1 MDLDRIRVADVQFG
15 KSASR
20 HLHLLSRRG
29 VIVRRLEIAQ
39 QRHEKLKL
47 LHGRLN
53 ERVYARRER
62 RHLRAIHK
70 LQTKLHG
77 FNVKLEQWHV
87 RQKRYNISQAVTAFV
102 TFEEE
107 EGIHR
112 CLQEYPDLG
121 WLHRLFQPYYKRL
134 HGKRL
139 RFRPAPDPTDIIW
152 ENLHHPFLERVFR
165 QLVSLLRISTLVNRG
180 AFQSNSHLVIRR
192 PADRGVD
199 HASCAVPELRTNFC
213 GEGAEK

>member
-1 MDLDRIRVADVQFG
+1 MDRIRVADVQFG

-20 HLHLLSRRG
+20 HLRLLGRRG

-39 QRHEKLKL
+39 QRHEKLML
-47 LHGRLN
+47 LNGRLD
-53 ERVYARRER
+53 EHVYARRER

-70 LQTKLHG
+70 LEAKLHR
-77 FNVKLEQWHV
+77 FNAKLEHWHM
-87 RQKRYNISQAVTAFV
+87 RQKQRNVSQAVTAFV

-107 EGIHR
+107 EGFHR

-152 ENLHHPFLERVFR
+152 ENLHHPFFERVFR
-165 QLVSLLRISTLVNRG
+165 QMVRAATTRG
-180 AFQSNSHLVIRR
+180 FNLQLSYWEM
-192 PADRGVD
+192 
-199 HASCAVPELRTNFC
+199 CC
-213 GEGAEK
+213 W